1 MNATAL
7 LHQLEDLGL
16 TVRAINGRVRVE
28 GPPSALTAELR
39 EVVAKKKGELLGLLP
54 MDKGS
59 TQGAPG
65 PIPQEKWSGRLA
77 VDDETA
83 AVFSRFAEYGTQPAW
98 DDLLGAACLEKR
110 RAWCAET
117 LEAVY
122 TGKMTLAMLPDGQ
135 LTAFPR
141 GIAS

>member
-1 MNATAL
+1 MNAPTL
-7 LHQLEDLGL
+7 LDQLEDLGL

-28 GPPSALTAELR
+28 GPPSALTAALR
-39 EVVAKKKGELLGLLP
+39 EEVAAKKGELLGLLP
-54 MDKGS
+54 TDKCP

-65 PIPQEKWSGRLA
+65 AIPLEKWSGRLA

-83 AVFSRFAEYGTQPAW
+83 VVFARFAAHGTSPAW
-98 DDLLGAACLEKR
+98 DDIQGATVLER
-110 RAWCAET
+110 RRIWCEQT

-122 TGKMTLAMLPDGQ
+122 CGQLTLAMLPDGQ

>member
-39 EVVAKKKGELLGLLP
+39 EEVAEKKGELLGLLP
-54 MDKGS
+54 TDKCP

-98 DDLLGAACLEKR
+98 DDLLGATVLER
-110 RAWCAET
+110 RRIWCEQT

-122 TGKMTLAMLPDGQ
+122 CGQLTLATLPDGQ

-141 GIAS
+141 GVAS